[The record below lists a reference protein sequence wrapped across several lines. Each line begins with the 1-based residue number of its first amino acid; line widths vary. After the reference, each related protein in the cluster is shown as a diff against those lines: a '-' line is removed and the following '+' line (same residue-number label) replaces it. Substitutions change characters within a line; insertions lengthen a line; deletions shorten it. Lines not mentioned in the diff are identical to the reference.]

1 MNVADD
7 KLEILIGKLL
17 DGELSPAEQRLLESE
32 LEHNSAA
39 RELLE
44 QLRTLHVC
52 SREAVACEIL
62 GAGTDPQEIFTQ
74 AWQQNKKSFW
84 RQIVK
89 ADGHLHWGFHPRF
102 AVGLAAGFLLG
113 LTLHFAL
120 VWGSKPPAD
129 APVRPPIARAVP
141 TEEPEWDELRPAG
154 EARNYGQITRNVDWY
169 GFTDERGNQWLI
181 EGMREGM
188 VKPAAYDGDL

>member
-1 MNVADD
+1 MSIADD
-7 KLEILIGKLL
+7 KLEILIGKLF

-44 QLRTLHVC
+44 QLRTLHEC

-62 GAGTDPQEIFTQ
+62 GPGSDPQEIFSR
-74 AWQQNKKSFW
+74 AWQQSKKSFW
-84 RQIVK
+84 RQIVR
-89 ADGHLHWGFHPRF
+89 ADGHLRRGLQPRF
-102 AVGLAAGFLLG
+102 ALGLAAGFLLG
-113 LTLHFAL
+113 LALHFVLAR
-120 VWGSKPPAD
+120 GPKPPTD
-129 APVRPPIARAVP
+129 APARPLIAQDIPVERN
-141 TEEPEWDELRPAG
+141 EWDGFRPTG
-154 EARNYGQITRNVDWY
+154 EALSHGQVTRSVDWY